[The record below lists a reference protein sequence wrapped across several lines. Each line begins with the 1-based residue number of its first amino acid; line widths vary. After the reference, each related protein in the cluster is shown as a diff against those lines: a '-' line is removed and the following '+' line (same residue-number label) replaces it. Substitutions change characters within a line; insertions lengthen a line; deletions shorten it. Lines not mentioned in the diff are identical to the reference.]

1 MDRSRARGCCLLLR
15 NLNLH
20 DIVTYSTKTGRKA
33 IINRMLIWVRKHPV
47 ISGLIA
53 VLLLVIL
60 YKLIVPSAADYEYVT
75 EPVTRGEVARIVS
88 ASGKLRALNTINVGS
103 EISGQVTDVYVDFNS
118 PVTAGQVLARID
130 PTRIEARVTQARAQV
145 ELARATLAQADASII
160 RAETDYAVQSRD
172 YERQRQL
179 ADKGF
184 VSKAGIDQAQNALA
198 SARAA
203 LSTAKAQAQSGR
215 AQIAQSTA
223 ELSSA
228 QLDLNRTRIV
238 APTSG
243 VIINKLV
250 EPGTTVAASF
260 QTPNLFEIAADTS
273 RMQVEASVDE
283 ADIGQVRVNQT
294 VRFTV
299 DSYPDDTFI
308 AKVGQIRKSAT
319 EAQNVVSYL
328 VILDVDNKDGKLLT
342 GMTANVEIVTGTK
355 ANVLRVP
362 APAIRFRP
370 RKDDRPDEE
379 GGADSAER
387 KPGQKRA
394 TAIWVASDD
403 PYKPVRRIVTIG
415 LVGEDY
421 VEIIKGVKEKEMV
434 LTRTRN
440 LANEDDDEDDLASEN
455 E

>member
-1 MDRSRARGCCLLLR
+1 MRIS
-15 NLNLH
+15 NPH
-20 DIVTYSTKTGRKA
+20 DIVSYLTKTRRKA
-33 IINRMLIWVRKHPV
+33 IINRMLIWVRAHPV

-53 VLLLVIL
+53 VLLLALL
-60 YKLIVPSAADYEYVT
+60 YKVIVPSTPDYEYIT

-88 ASGKLRALNTINVGS
+88 ASGKLRALNTIKVGS

-145 ELARATLAQADASII
+145 ELARANLAQAEASII
-160 RAETDYAVQSRD
+160 RAQTDYAVQSRE
-172 YERQRQL
+172 YQRQKEL
-179 ADKGF
+179 AEKGF
-184 VSKAGIDQAQNALA
+184 VSKAGIDQAQNVLA
-198 SARAA
+198 TSQAA

-243 VIINKLV
+243 VVINKLV

-283 ADIGQVRVNQT
+283 ADIGQVRVGQT

-299 DSYPDDTFI
+299 DSYPDDTFV

-362 APAIRFRP
+362 ASAIRFRP
-370 RKDDRPDEE
+370 RKDDRPEE
-379 GGADSAER
+379 DKVDSAEQ
-387 KPGQKRA
+387 KPGQKRP
-394 TAIWVASDD
+394 TTIWVTTDD
-403 PYKPVRRIVTIG
+403 PYEPVRRVVTIG

-421 VEIIKGVKEKEMV
+421 VEILKGVKEKEKV
-434 LTRTRN
+434 LIRTKN
-440 LANEDDDEDDLASEN
+440 LQNADDDEDDFDSEN
-455 E
+455 Q

>member
-1 MDRSRARGCCLLLR
+1 
-15 NLNLH
+15 
-20 DIVTYSTKTGRKA
+20 
-33 IINRMLIWVRKHPV
+33 MLIWVRRHPV

-60 YKLIVPSAADYEYVT
+60 YKVIVPSAADYEYVT

-145 ELARATLAQADASII
+145 ELARATLAQAEASII

-243 VIINKLV
+243 VVINKLV

-362 APAIRFRP
+362 SPAIRFRP
-370 RKDDRPDEE
+370 RKDDRPDDE

-403 PYKPVRRIVTIG
+403 PYKPVRRLVTIG

-440 LANEDDDEDDLASEN
+440 LANEDDDEDDLATEN

>member
-1 MDRSRARGCCLLLR
+1 MPS
-15 NLNLH
+15 
-20 DIVTYSTKTGRKA
+20 
-33 IINRMLIWVRKHPV
+33 WVRRHPV

-53 VLLLVIL
+53 ILFFAIL
-60 YKLIVPSAADYEYVT
+60 YKIIVPSAPEYEYVV

-88 ASGKLRALNTINVGS
+88 ASGKVRALNTIKVGS

-130 PTRIEARVTQARAQV
+130 PTRIDARVTQARAQV
-145 ELARATLAQADASII
+145 ELARATLAQAEASII
-160 RAETDYAVQSRD
+160 RAQTDFAVQSR
-172 YERQRQL
+172 EFKRQQEL
-179 ADKGF
+179 AEKGF

-198 SARAA
+198 TAQAA

-228 QLDLNRTRIV
+228 QLDLNRTRII

-243 VIINKLV
+243 VVINKLV

-283 ADIGQVRVNQT
+283 ADIGQVRVGQT

-299 DSYPDDTFI
+299 DSYPDDTFV

-328 VILDVDNKDGKLLT
+328 VILDVDNKAGNLLT
-342 GMTANVEIVTGTK
+342 GMTANVEIVTGTRK
-355 ANVLRVP
+355 NVLRVP
-362 APAIRFRP
+362 ASAIRFRP
-370 RKDDRPDEE
+370 RKDDRPEE
-379 GGADSAER
+379 DADSEER
-387 KPGQKRA
+387 KPGSKRV

-403 PYKPVRRIVTIG
+403 PYKPVRRVVTLG
-415 LVGEDY
+415 LIGEDF
-421 VEIIKGVKEKEMV
+421 VEIVKGAKAGEKV
-434 LTRTRN
+434 LVRTKN
-440 LANEDDDEDDLASEN
+440 LANEDDDEDDFASED

>member
-1 MDRSRARGCCLLLR
+1 
-15 NLNLH
+15 
-20 DIVTYSTKTGRKA
+20 
-33 IINRMLIWVRKHPV
+33 MLTWVRRHPV

-53 VLLLVIL
+53 ILIVAIL
-60 YKLIVPSAADYEYVT
+60 YKLIVPSTPEYEYIT

-145 ELARATLAQADASII
+145 ALARATLAQAEASII
-160 RAETDYAVQSRD
+160 RAETDYAVQSRE

-179 ADKGF
+179 AEKGF

-198 SARAA
+198 SAQAA

-243 VIINKLV
+243 VVINKLV

-283 ADIGQVRVNQT
+283 ADIGQVRVNQL

-308 AKVGQIRKSAT
+308 AKVGQIRKSAS

-362 APAIRFRP
+362 TSAIRFRP
-370 RKDDRPDEE
+370 RKDDRPEQDDTVEKQ
-379 GGADSAER
+379 ADR
-387 KPGQKRA
+387 KPGQKSA

-403 PYKPVRRIVTIG
+403 PYAPLRREVKVG
-415 LVGEDY
+415 LVGEDF
-421 VEIIKGVKEKEMV
+421 VEIIKGVKEKERV
-434 LTRTRN
+434 LIRTKN
-440 LANEDDDEDDLASEN
+440 TENEDDDEDDLASETD
-455 E
+455 